1 MLQPADTIGSPRY
14 TTSAS
19 SPTTTVRAENEEVA
33 NEAVSQ
39 RQEREGEKPNSR
51 NCTYGS
57 RRSFPV
63 HGLDPID
70 GLASQHEIITANLK
84 LEASIHPIRT
94 LISLDHSP
102 FTTAVDIYCTPLLPP
117 KVE

>member
-1 MLQPADTIGSPRY
+1 M
-14 TTSAS
+14 
-19 SPTTTVRAENEEVA
+19 A

-57 RRSFPV
+57 RRPFPV
-63 HGLDPID
+63 HGVDPID

-94 LISLDHSP
+94 LSSIDHSP
-102 FTTAVDIYCTPLLPP
+102 FTTAVAIYCTPLQGGIILGQSVLPP
-117 KVE
+117 DCESEFVDLAQLQALVLESH